1 MARHTPPDRARCERL
16 RGRRAHVGER
26 CGIAVL
32 ASLVVVLLVLPLG
45 APATTE
51 PLATPARHDV
61 AQIQAV
67 VDGLRGELAIPQEVV
82 VALVTGNALV
92 VSVERMRGR
101 DAAFLLSIETDFLHG
116 LDDDDLRAVVAHE
129 LGHVWIFTHHP
140 FLHTE
145 RLANQIAMRAV
156 SRESL
161 ARVYDKVWARVGT
174 KGDLDRFLGAP

>member
-1 MARHTPPDRARCERL
+1 
-16 RGRRAHVGER
+16 
-26 CGIAVL
+26 
-32 ASLVVVLLVLPLG
+32 VVLMSLFVVFLMMPVG

-51 PLATPARHDV
+51 PLPTPARHDI
-61 AQIQAV
+61 ARIQTV
-67 VDGLRGELAIPQEVV
+67 VNDLRRELAIPQDVV
-82 VALVTGNALV
+82 VALVADNALV

-101 DAAFLLSIETDFLHG
+101 DAAFLLSIEAHFLDG

-140 FLHTE
+140 FLQTE

>member
-1 MARHTPPDRARCERL
+1 MVPHRP
-16 RGRRAHVGER
+16 RGRPQCECLRALRADLGER
-26 CGIAVL
+26 CGIAAL
-32 ASLVVVLLVLPLG
+32 AGLVVALLVLPLG
-45 APATTE
+45 APATTA

-61 AQIQAV
+61 ARIQGV
-67 VDGLRGELAIPQEVV
+67 VNDLRSELAIPEEVV

-101 DAAFLLSIETDFLHG
+101 DAAFLLSIEADFLDG

-140 FLHTE
+140 FLQTE
-145 RLANQIAMRAV
+145 RLANQVAMRAV

-161 ARVYDKVWARVGT
+161 VRVYDKVWARVGT